1 MNPWIRLLDKTPLF
15 TYTGN
20 LFRVCCLIFMFL
32 PSHLESGFNNSY
44 LMRLIVGERIYS
56 RQYIK
61 INYSDNS
68 KINNLFSSQ
77 LILTPD
83 IAFCIT

>member
-1 MNPWIRLLDKTPLF
+1 M
-15 TYTGN
+15 
-20 LFRVCCLIFMFL
+20 
-32 PSHLESGFNNSY
+32 
-44 LMRLIVGERIYS
+44 GERIYS